1 MAITDTA
8 QGASVSSGAQEE
20 PTRQQRLIQK
30 VAVITGGN
38 RGLGKILGE
47 AFTREGANIVIAARP
62 SETTTRTAKEL
73 EAMGNRPVLVVPCDV
88 SSEEDI
94 VNVFKEVDSSF
105 GRVDILVNNAAISG
119 PTKAVADLELSEW
132 NETIQIDLTGQFLCA
147 REAVRRMIPKRS
159 GAILN
164 IGSVFGPRRPYP
176 LRSPYAASKAGL
188 VALTQALAWEVGREG
203 IRVNAILPGPVEGD
217 RIRRV
222 WTARAEARGVPFER
236 IQDKMLGM
244 AAMKR
249 LPTTDEFASLALFLC
264 SSDSG
269 AITGQ
274 AINLTAG
281 MEMR

>member
-8 QGASVSSGAQEE
+8 QGAGVSPGAQKE
-20 PTRQQRLIQK
+20 PTRQQRLLQK

-38 RGLGKILGE
+38 RGLGKVLGE
-47 AFTREGANIVIAARP
+47 AFTREGANIVIAARA
-62 SETTTRTAKEL
+62 SETTTKTAREL

-88 SSEEDI
+88 GSEEDI
-94 VNVFKEVDSSF
+94 VNVFKKVDSSF
-105 GRVDILVNNAAISG
+105 GRVDILINNAAISG
-119 PTKAVADLELSEW
+119 PTKAVADLKLSEW
-132 NETIQIDLTGQFLCA
+132 NQTIQIDLTGQFLCA
-147 REAVRRMIPKRS
+147 REAVRRMILQRS

-249 LPTTDEFASLALFLC
+249 LPTTDEFANLALFLC
-264 SSDSG
+264 SNDSG